1 MQGVNCS
8 LIPIDES
15 GPASHFTVNVLMG
28 NENIDVLVLKAG
40 DAWRVYRNACPHQ
53 GRRLDYAPGKVLCK
67 DGKLICPAHGAVFEI
82 AGGRCLQGPCLGESL
97 QALAC
102 ETVPEGIRVYW
113 PR

>member
-8 LIPIDES
+8 LIPIDGN

-40 DAWRVYRNACPHQ
+40 DVWRVYRNACPHQ

-82 AGGRCLQGPCLGESL
+82 ADGRCLQGPCLGESL

-102 ETVPEGIRVYW
+102 EAVPGGIRVYW
-113 PR
+113 PE

>member
-40 DAWRVYRNACPHQ
+40 DAWRVYRNVCPHQ

-113 PR
+113 PG